1 MGILNEK
8 IYNNFKR
15 KNLYFLYD
23 EFFVLELLIRWK
35 IIYFYIFFLD
45 MKILKDL
52 FIGEMDMS
60 KFSDF
65 IVKYIEFLKYVFK
78 CR

>member
-1 MGILNEK
+1 MKKYILILKEK
-8 IYNNFKR
+8 FV
-15 KNLYFLYD
+15 
-23 EFFVLELLIRWK
+23 FFVLELLIRWK

-60 KFSDF
+60 KFGDF

>member
-1 MGILNEK
+1 
-8 IYNNFKR
+8 
-15 KNLYFLYD
+15 
-23 EFFVLELLIRWK
+23 
-35 IIYFYIFFLD
+35 

-60 KFSDF
+60 KFGDF

-78 CR
+78 CRFIVFDMCICIFFMFVCIYICSFYFIFNVFLNCYVNIILELYVF